1 MSFDSHSLERLKQ
14 LGRELP
20 QPIQPPAAKADPK
33 PERKHRI
40 ETEED
45 PQELFRQLMQ
55 VSPDGTVPDHL
66 LERLKSLERDR
77 PVITDPQL
85 SSQLQQ
91 QSKSSKSKSS
101 KKVDDDDA
109 LYTAFQQLLL
119 EEED

>member
-20 QPIQPPAAKADPK
+20 HPIQPPAAKADPK

-85 SSQLQQ
+85 SSQLQR
-91 QSKSSKSKSS
+91 QSQSSKGKSS
-101 KKVDDDDA
+101 KKVDEDDA

>member
-85 SSQLQQ
+85 SLQLQ
-91 QSKSSKSKSS
+91 QSKSSKGKSS

-119 EEED
+119 EEDD